1 MRAHSVLKCQKVQR
15 SDLVLKGLIRIKRVR
30 WPYVLLVLIINTEI
44 QKERAESSVSILI
57 GQFLQRVFLVITLQ
71 QFKGNVHLT
80 NTPSNGMLGVE
91 CKTVF

>member
-1 MRAHSVLKCQKVQR
+1 MRAHSVLKCQEVQR
-15 SDLVLKGLIRIKRVR
+15 SGLVLKGLIRIKRVI

-57 GQFLQRVFLVITLQ
+57 GQFLQFVFLVITLH

-80 NTPSNGMLGVE
+80 NNSFNWNARCEM
-91 CKTVF
+91 